1 YDAFLRGEQ
10 LIITEGKTDI
20 VSARLASAA
29 YREAV
34 QRDPGFAL
42 AWARLA
48 RAEALRYNIGD
59 QADSVRQGARGAAD
73 RALALAPNRAESH
86 YAIGFIKG
94 NIEGDDHAAAD
105 ALERAWKLA
114 PHDTDVLS
122 LLGSFLAVLGRTDE
136 AVARYA
142 EAAKLDPRSVLV
154 GRRYAAVLL
163 NQRRFA
169 EA

>member
-1 YDAFLRGEQ
+1 VPTGR
-10 LIITEGKTDI
+10 
-20 VSARLASAA
+20 RP
-29 YREAV
+29 R
-34 QRDPGFAL
+34 
-42 AWARLA
+42 A
-48 RAEALRYNIGD
+48 RARPEPGRSPIN
-59 QADSVRQGARGAAD
+59 
-73 RALALAPNRAESH
+73 
-86 YAIGFIKG
+86 AIGFIKGG

-154 GRRYAAVLL
+154 PAAMRQFRQPTPLRRG
-163 NQRRFA
+163 
-169 EA
+169 